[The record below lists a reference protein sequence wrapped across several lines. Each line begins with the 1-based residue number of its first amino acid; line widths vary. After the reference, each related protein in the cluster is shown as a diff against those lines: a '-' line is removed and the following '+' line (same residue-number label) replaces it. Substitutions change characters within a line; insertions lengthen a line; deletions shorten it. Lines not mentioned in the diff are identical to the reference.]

1 MDNKFLKIIITI
13 VTVIYFISPVD
24 LIPDPTPAIGFL
36 DDIVA
41 ICLCCK
47 SILGSRE
54 KRWNFLVEYR
64 DVKVYKQYSSNYKVV
79 PEIRLKGE
87 WLKRFGFI
95 PDSYVTVRC
104 EDSKLTII
112 LKQ

>member
-1 MDNKFLKIIITI
+1 
-13 VTVIYFISPVD
+13 
-24 LIPDPTPAIGFL
+24 
-36 DDIVA
+36 
-41 ICLCCK
+41 
-47 SILGSRE
+47 
-54 KRWNFLVEYR
+54 LVEYR

-95 PDSYVTVRC
+95 PDSYVTIRC
-104 EDSKLTII
+104 EDNKLTII

>member
-54 KRWNFLVEYR
+54 KR
-64 DVKVYKQYSSNYKVV
+64 
-79 PEIRLKGE
+79 
-87 WLKRFGFI
+87 
-95 PDSYVTVRC
+95 
-104 EDSKLTII
+104 
-112 LKQ
+112 